1 MFDIFDDELKQMF
14 DEGKNEDKQKL
25 NIAISLHDSINK
37 LPKNKFIS
45 LQDNTPLSVVINKL
59 QEFSDGCV
67 LLENDD
73 KISGIFT
80 ERDAMIKVLGRR
92 LDLDKELISDFMTKS
107 PECLYFED
115 PISFALNKM
124 VSGGFRHIPII
135 NENKKPFGIIS
146 MQNIINHL
154 GDFFFDE
161 IVNLPPKP
169 LRKQT
174 NREGG

>member
-14 DEGKNEDKQKL
+14 DENKNEEKQNL
-25 NIAISLHDSINK
+25 NIAISLNDSIKK
-37 LPKNKFIS
+37 LPKTKFIS
-45 LQDNTPLSVVINKL
+45 LQDNTPLAEVINKL
-59 QEFSDGCV
+59 QQFSSGCV
-67 LLENDD
+67 LLEHDN

-80 ERDAMIKVLGRR
+80 ERDAMKKVLGKR
-92 LDLDKELISDFMTKS
+92 LDLDKELVSDFMTKK
-107 PECLYFED
+107 PECLRIDD

-124 VSGGFRHIPII
+124 VSGGYRHVPLIDK
-135 NENKKPFGIIS
+135 EKKPLGVIS

-154 GDFFFDE
+154 GEFFFEE
-161 IVNLPPKP
+161 IINLPPKP